1 MSTIDAFEAIRSR
14 RSIRRFR
21 DEAIPNAVLDRVIDA
36 ARHAPFGTRRDER
49 VIVVLAGDEKARL
62 VGFLEERLESVVRAM
77 AEGPSRQTLSY
88 ARSLIP
94 VIDRAP
100 VMVGLFTAVGREGPE
115 LSIASAAC
123 SAENLMIAA
132 HAAGLATCYMT
143 GAIYLADEVAH
154 RCGVPGHRLI
164 SLIPVGYPDEEPGRR
179 EQFPTVLWRG
189 FPDREAEK
197 QPEPPVAVVTEVEKS
212 RPGTGEAILFVTD
225 TPEVDRHISDC
236 LRRAGYDACVVHP
249 SEALDAFHERRPEV
263 TIIDAILGDVSGYD
277 LARRINEAIEGP
289 CPVIITTT
297 AYDDAD
303 EEQALAAGASDVITK
318 PVRDH
323 ELLARVRA
331 LADSRALY
339 DQVEERAEQLERANE
354 ELRELQQLR
363 DDLTH
368 MIVHDMRTPL
378 TNIISG
384 LQTVEAMDYEDE
396 IAEEFIPEAIN
407 AGMDLQDMINN
418 LLDISK
424 MEAGELEPEREEFA
438 VADLVTEAFERVD
451 HLASE
456 GGLELRTDV
465 DDGLTLNAD
474 RTLLKRV
481 LVNLLGNAIKFTP
494 EGGSVTVEGHET
506 DEGAQVCVTDT
517 GPGIS
522 REQQQRLFQKFSQL
536 ESRQKKQGTGLGLA
550 FVKMAVDAHDGRVW
564 VDSELGEGSSFC
576 FVIPQEGQAKGHGG
590 AGMDGG

>member
-1 MSTIDAFEAIRSR
+1 MADDQGVNIIEAFEAIRGR

-21 DEAIPNAVLDRVIDA
+21 EEPIPDDVLERIIET
-36 ARHAPFGTRRDER
+36 ARRAPYGTRTDER
-49 VIVVLAGDEKARL
+49 VLLVLSGEPKSSL
-62 VGFLEERLESVVRAM
+62 VSFLEERLESVVEAM

-88 ARSLIP
+88 AHSLVPIL
-94 VIDRAP
+94 DQAP
-100 VMVGLFTAVGREGPE
+100 VLAGVFTAVGREGPE
-115 LSIASAAC
+115 LSVASAAC
-123 SAENLMIAA
+123 AAENLMVAA

-143 GAIYLADEVAH
+143 GAIYLADEIAH

-164 SLIPVGYPDEEPGRR
+164 SLIPIGYPAEKPGER
-179 EQFPTVLWRG
+179 EDFPAVIWRG
-189 FPDREAEK
+189 FHERASE
-197 QPEPPVAVVTEVEKS
+197 QIPEPPEAVVSDVERS
-212 RPGTGEAILFVTD
+212 RPGAGERILVVTD
-225 TPEVDRHISDC
+225 TPTVDAPIADC
-236 LRRAGYDACVVHP
+236 LRRAGYEVTVVGP
-249 SEALDAFHERRPEV
+249 AEAIETFTEREPDV
-263 TIIDAILGDVSGYD
+263 TIIDAILGGVSGYD
-277 LARRINEAIEGP
+277 LATRINDTVEGP
-289 CPVIITTT
+289 CPVIITTP
-297 AYDDAD
+297 AYDAAD
-303 EEQALAAGASDVITK
+303 EEQALVAGASDVITK

-339 DQVEERAEQLERANE
+339 DEVEDRAEQLAEANE
-354 ELRELQQLR
+354 QLRSLQKLR

-384 LQTVEAMDYEDE
+384 LQTVEAMEYEDE

-424 MEAGELEPEREEFA
+424 MEAGELEPEREHFEVEGL
-438 VADLVTEAFERVD
+438 VAETFERVG
-451 HLASE
+451 HLARE
-456 GGLELRTDV
+456 GGLDLSANV
-465 DDGLTLNAD
+465 DDGLALNAD

-494 EGGSVTVEGHET
+494 EGGSVTVEAEEE
-506 DEGAQVCVTDT
+506 DGAVEICVTDT

-522 REQQQRLFQKFSQL
+522 EEQQEKLFRKFSQL
-536 ESRQKKQGTGLGLA
+536 QSEQKKQGTGLGLA

-576 FVIPQEGQAKGHGG
+576 FVIPNA
-590 AGMDGG
+590 

>member
-1 MSTIDAFEAIRSR
+1 MITIETFEAITGR

-21 DEAIPNAVLDRVIDA
+21 EDPIPEDLLNQVIDA
-36 ARHAPFGTRRDER
+36 ARYAPYGTRHDER
-49 VIVVLAGDEKARL
+49 VIVVLTGEEKARL
-62 VGFLEERLESVVRAM
+62 VAFLEQRLESVVRAM

-88 ARSLIP
+88 ARALAPAIG
-94 VIDRAP
+94 RAP
-100 VMVGLFTAVGREGPE
+100 VIVAIFTTMGREGPE
-115 LSIASAAC
+115 LSVASAAC
-123 SAENLMIAA
+123 AAQNLMVAA
-132 HAAGLATCYMT
+132 HAAGLASCYTT
-143 GAIYLADEVAH
+143 GALYLADEIAH
-154 RCGVPGHRLI
+154 RIGVPGRRLV
-164 SLIPVGYPDEEPGRR
+164 SLMPLGYPDQKPNERTRFPAVIWKGFEGHEEDAP
-179 EQFPTVLWRG
+179 
-189 FPDREAEK
+189 
-197 QPEPPVAVVTEVEKS
+197 PEPPEPALSAVERS
-212 RPGTGEAILFVTD
+212 RPGKGELVLIVTD
-225 TPEVDRHISDC
+225 TPEVDERISKC
-236 LRRAGYDACVVHP
+236 LRRAGYEVCVCAP
-249 SEALDAFHERRPEV
+249 GEALDVFTERRPDV
-263 TIIDAILGDVSGYD
+263 SIIDAILGEVSGYD
-277 LARRINEAIEGP
+277 IAARINDAIEGP
-289 CPVIITTT
+289 TPVIITTT

-303 EEQALAAGASDVITK
+303 EEQALMAGASDVITR

-339 DQVEERAEQLERANE
+339 DQVEERAEQLAQANE
-354 ELRELQQLR
+354 ALRHLQKLR

-407 AGMDLQDMINN
+407 AGLDLQDMISN

-424 MEAGELEPEREEFA
+424 MEAGELEPDREQFE
-438 VADLVTEAFERVD
+438 VRDLVDETLERVG
-451 HLASE
+451 HLARE
-456 GGLELRTDV
+456 GELDLTADV
-465 DDGLTLNAD
+465 PDGLSLTAD

-494 EGGSVTVEGHET
+494 EGGSVTVEAEET

-522 REQQQRLFQKFSQL
+522 EEQQARLFQKFSQL

-564 VDSELGEGSSFC
+564 VESEPGEGSSFC
-576 FVIPQEGQAKGHGG
+576 FVIP
-590 AGMDGG
+590 DLP